1 MRKLGII
8 AVLSLMALALAAV
21 PALADSPHFN
31 RASATLDNTTGN
43 LVVSFKESGLGTNQN
58 IAYLATADA
67 TAEYQCWNNGGKHP
81 KAGNKETVSGP
92 VSAEGTFSSGKN
104 GTISQSLTLM
114 PPDQGAFSCPAG
126 QTLYLQSVT
135 YTNVSLTDT
144 TNVIAA
150 DLSSGPYSSGT
161 LHIAVL

>member
-31 RASATLDNTTGN
+31 RASATLNNSGS
-43 LVVSFKESGLGTNQN
+43 LVVSFKESGLGTNQLIDYVATAN
-58 IAYLATADA
+58 ATAD
-67 TAEYQCWNNGGKHP
+67 YQCWNNGGKHP
-81 KAGNKETVSGP
+81 KAGNKATVSGP
-92 VSAEGTFSSGKN
+92 VTADGTFGSGKN
-104 GTISQSLTLM
+104 GTISQSLTLN

-126 QTLYLQSVT
+126 QTLYLESVT
-135 YTNVSLTDT
+135 YTDVTLEDT
-144 TNVIAA
+144 TNGIFAPIP
-150 DLSSGPYSSGT
+150 SGPYSSGT